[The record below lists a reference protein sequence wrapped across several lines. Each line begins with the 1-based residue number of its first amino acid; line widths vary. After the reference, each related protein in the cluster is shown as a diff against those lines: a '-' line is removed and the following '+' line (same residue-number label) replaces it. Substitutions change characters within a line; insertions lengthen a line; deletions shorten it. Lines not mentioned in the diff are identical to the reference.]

1 MWFFNYF
8 FTFEYYQ
15 SLIKNEKTT
24 SYFFSLILINYKK
37 DDLGEDPIKVRWLG
51 EFESEDYNGDKV
63 YFQVMY
69 YFDDRN
75 LLLTKSKF

>member
-1 MWFFNYF
+1 MKKLL
-8 FTFEYYQ
+8 
-15 SLIKNEKTT
+15 LI
-24 SYFFSLILINYKK
+24 FFSLILINCKK
-37 DDLGEDPIKVRWLG
+37 DDLGEDPIKVRQLG